1 MATNEE
7 IAARVRVD
15 HNAGV
20 AHVRLTRPDKRNA
33 LDGAMFLAIAA
44 AGERLKND
52 ASVRAVVVSGDGP
65 SFCAGLDF
73 GSFQAMGSGGAG
85 GNGAGGNAAQNGA
98 DIASESGIGTMAD
111 ARITHLAQQIAW
123 VWQEVPVPVIA
134 ALAGHA
140 LGGGMQLALGADI
153 RIAHPDTKL
162 SMREVH
168 WGLIPDMTGTLM
180 LSRLVRDDVMKDLV
194 FTGRILP
201 ASEGAALGLVTR
213 LSNDPV
219 TDALAAAREIAGRS
233 PEAVRG
239 AKRLINRLSN
249 AGAAEHFAAEREII
263 FKLIGSPNQV
273 EAITANFENR
283 TPVFGDVG

>member
-1 MATNEE
+1 MATKEE

-15 HNAGV
+15 HDAGV

-33 LDGAMFLAIAA
+33 LDGAMFQAIAQ

-52 ASVRAVVVSGDGP
+52 LSVRAVVVSGDGP

-73 GSFQAMGSGGAG
+73 GSFQAMGSGG
-85 GNGAGGNAAQNGA
+85 NGAGGNGTGGNASQNGA
-98 DIASESGIGTMAD
+98 DIGAMVEG
-111 ARITHLAQQIAW
+111 RITHLAQQICW
-123 VWQEVPVPVIA
+123 VWQEVPVPVVA

-213 LSNDPV
+213 VSNDPV
-219 TDALAAAREIAGRS
+219 ADALAVAREIAGRS

-283 TPVFGDVG
+283 APRFADTKK